1 MHFFYFG
8 LGQTDENSSAK
19 GADPWFS
26 SIRVSFFASQA
37 SGSTKYYHAWKLI
50 REYEVI

>member
-26 SIRVSFFASQA
+26 SICVSFFASQA
-37 SGSTKYYHAWKLI
+37 SGSTKYYHARKADPG
-50 REYEVI
+50 YGVI